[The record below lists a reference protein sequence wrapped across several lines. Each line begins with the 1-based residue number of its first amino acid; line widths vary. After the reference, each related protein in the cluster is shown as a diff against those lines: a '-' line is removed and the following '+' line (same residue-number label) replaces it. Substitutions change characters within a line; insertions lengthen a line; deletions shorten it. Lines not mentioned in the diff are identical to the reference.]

1 MMKRMMFLAAGVIAS
16 LAFTASARA
25 NTVFMVDSTV
35 EVLSGTAT
43 TVTDTF
49 SGPVSSFDGYL
60 SGTSP
65 TPVSETMSGN
75 TIKFTY
81 SPAPGPGAYTL
92 NFLINSTSSTLLFNG
107 TTLSAGAN
115 GGGFGT
121 VTAVPEPASLALLG
135 IGMTSFLA
143 FRRLFKRNPVV

>member
-81 SPAPGPGAYTL
+81 SPGLVRYPQLPDQLHEL
-92 NFLINSTSSTLLFNG
+92 NLAIQWYY
-107 TTLSAGAN
+107 
-115 GGGFGT
+115 
-121 VTAVPEPASLALLG
+121 AVSRREW
-135 IGMTSFLA
+135 
-143 FRRLFKRNPVV
+143 RRLWYGNRSSRTRLAGSSRHRHDQLPGLPTALQA